1 MRTLDQEPETKKFKP
16 EVDEKPIVKSLS
28 DTDILKDS
36 NNDVDL
42 KPAGLTK
49 STSLVTS
56 GSSAETLMPPPPT
69 SGKNYYNT
77 WIILG
82 PICYDYFFLIF

>member
-16 EVDEKPIVKSLS
+16 EMDEKPIVKSLS

-36 NNDVDL
+36 NKDVDL
-42 KPAGLTK
+42 KPEAGLTK

-77 WIILG
+77 WI
-82 PICYDYFFLIF
+82 

>member
-42 KPAGLTK
+42 KPEVGLTK

-77 WIILG
+77 WI
-82 PICYDYFFLIF
+82 

>member
-1 MRTLDQEPETKKFKP
+1 M
-16 EVDEKPIVKSLS
+16 DEKPIVKSLS

-82 PICYDYFFLIF
+82 PICYDYFFFLPFKPF